1 MNEQPPKTR
10 AEEVLLCV
18 EILAESFRQKITP
31 LTVRAY
37 ELGLSDIDINTIK
50 RAVMVAIRDCKFMPT
65 VHELRKLCGAAE
77 SRIETKDRP
86 LLAWQAVRE
95 AIRRVGAYD
104 SPHFEDVVIHAVI
117 RELGGWPH
125 VCDTETEQMQWLE
138 KRFVAAYSAMSAL
151 KLPADQTARLAGLT
165 EIDNSRSGYR
175 SQEVRVVDVR
185 CLSVVS
191 EMTQPT
197 ALRLEQPQE
206 VIAEQASSPRRL
218 DAGNSATRR
227 LAHAMSLH
235 ENEASLRET
244 PV

>member
-1 MNEQPPKTR
+1 MNEQPAKTR

-37 ELGLSDIDINTIK
+37 ELGLSDLDINTIK

-77 SRIETKDRP
+77 SRVDPKDRP

-95 AIRRVGAYD
+95 AIRKVGAYD
-104 SPHFEDVVIHAVI
+104 SPRFEDVVIHAVI

-125 VCDTETEQMQWLE
+125 VSDAETEQMQWLE

-185 CLSVVS
+185 CLSVAS
-191 EMTQPT
+191 AMTQAT

-206 VIAEQASSPRRL
+206 VIAGEGSSTRRL
-218 DAGNSATRR
+218 DGGNSATRL
-227 LAHAMSLH
+227 LAQALSADDGD
-235 ENEASLRET
+235 EQRSKDVA
-244 PV
+244 